1 MTASLATLRRALLQD
16 EVDVLPGWT
25 PGVGHL
31 AQCQSADM
39 HRTCPTCAMH
49 VLTPAVTHLLA
60 MRRDIDALVDAPT
73 SLATVVAVAELRRS
87 FDNLATDGHEAVGV
101 RAARERLTDLTGAR
115 LRGLLD
121 VVESSLAVGGSLAD
135 DLERTACL
143 LAVPRLLAGATDR
156 DLPVRVLDEL
166 ELLDRLTEA
175 GRVASVLVGSV
186 DRAVRRD
193 LPRLTTQP
201 EWEKLPTT
209 PLPSE
214 PTSRDTLEA
223 LVAESIADEVLERAT
238 SIAESLT
245 SIPGHRVIRRPSPAT
260 AMPST
265 TRSLVW
271 RRATINWP
279 LSVADTGLAKCWSP
293 AYSPDHL
300 RLEAPSGPALALTDE
315 LAGTTLTS
323 ALHGVP
329 SRAVP
334 STANEP
340 VAAS

>member
-31 AQCQSADM
+31 DQCQSADM
-39 HRTCPTCAMH
+39 QQTCPTCAMH
-49 VLTPAVTHLLA
+49 ALTPAVTHLLA

-73 SLATVVAVAELRRS
+73 SLAAVVAVAELRRS
-87 FDNLATDGHEAVGV
+87 FDHLATDGHEAVGV
-101 RAARERLTDLTGAR
+101 RAARERLTDLTRTR

-121 VVESSLAVGGSLAD
+121 VVESSLTAGGSLAD
-135 DLERTACL
+135 DLEPTACL
-143 LAVPRLLAGATDR
+143 LAVPRLLADASGE
-156 DLPVRVLDEL
+156 DLSVRVLDEL
-166 ELLDRLTEA
+166 EALDRLTEA
-175 GRVASVLVGSV
+175 GRVASVLVGYV
-186 DRAVRRD
+186 DRSVRQG
-193 LPRLTTQP
+193 LPPLTTQP
-201 EWEKLPTT
+201 EWQKLPTT

-214 PTSRDTLEA
+214 PTPRDTLEA

-238 SIAESLT
+238 SIADSLT

-279 LSVADTGLAKCWSP
+279 LSVADTGLAKCWRP
-293 AYSPDHL
+293 AFSPDRL
-300 RLEAPSGPALALTDE
+300 RLAVPLLAA
-315 LAGTTLTS
+315 AGLSAKLNGAATTS
-323 ALHGVP
+323 ALHPV
-329 SRAVP
+329 RALSV
-334 STANEP
+334 
-340 VAAS
+340 